1 MKKTIAIIA
10 SALLALGAVGCK
22 KNADTTAVSEKDS
35 IALSM
40 GILYGQDFANQFE
53 MSRLQG
59 QPIDSVAFLE
69 GFKSGIDTTRFSY
82 NLGAIY
88 ASNIA
93 RQLAHD
99 SIDIDKFY
107 AAMRAALLKDTVSI
121 AMKPADAQAF
131 MQRIQA
137 KKQRENNMKQFG
149 QNIEKGNE
157 YIDTFKK
164 EDGVTVT
171 TSGLAYKTLQEGT
184 GATPSLA
191 DTVRV
196 KYVGTLVDG
205 KEFDKNEEGIEF
217 AVTGVIKGWTEM
229 LQLMKVGQKVR
240 VVIPQELAYG
250 ETGNYTIEPFSTLTF
265 EMELIG
271 IKPGKK

>member
-1 MKKTIAIIA
+1 MKKTIVIIA
-10 SALLALGAVGCK
+10 SALLALGAISCK
-22 KNADTTAVSEKDS
+22 KSADTTAVSEKDS
-35 IALSM
+35 LALSM

-59 QPIDSVAFLE
+59 QPIDSLAFLD
-69 GFKSGIDTTRFSY
+69 GFKYGMDTTRFSY

-99 SIDIDKFY
+99 TIAMNKFY
-107 AAMRAALLKDTVSI
+107 AAMRASLLKDTVSVSLKL
-121 AMKPADAQAF
+121 AEAQAF
-131 MQRIQA
+131 MQRFQA

-149 QNIEKGNE
+149 KNIEEGNA
-157 YIDTFKK
+157 YMDTFKK
-164 EDGVTVT
+164 EAGVTVT
-171 TSGLAYKTLQEGT
+171 TSGLAYKVLKEGT
-184 GATPSLA
+184 GATPALA

-196 KYVGTLVDG
+196 KYVGTLIDG
-205 KEFDKNEEGIEF
+205 KEFDKNETGIEF
-217 AVTGVIKGWTEM
+217 PVTGVIKGWTEM

-271 IKPGKK
+271 IKPGNK